1 MIIVTGGAGFIGS
14 NLVKALN
21 ARSIDDILV
30 VDDLED
36 GVKFRN
42 LADCEI
48 ADYLDK
54 DDFLSH
60 LQAGKDFGRVQA
72 VFHLG
77 ACSSTTEWDGRYM
90 MRNNFEYSKVLL
102 HWCQQHGSA
111 FLYASSAAVY
121 GGSSV
126 FREERAVE
134 RPLNVYGYSK
144 FLFDQYLRR
153 HMAGFTSQVAGF
165 RYFNVYGPREQHKG
179 SMSSVALHFD
189 QQLGTGKSVRLFA
202 GCDGYADG
210 EQRRDFVYVGDAC
223 AVNLW
228 FLEHPEISG
237 IFNLGTGRSQSFNDV
252 ARAVIAWHGHGEIEY
267 IPFPEPLRGRYQ
279 SFTQADISALRAA
292 GYDAAFKTVE
302 QGVAEYMAWLNPGQS
317 G

>member
-111 FLYASSAAVY
+111 FL
-121 GGSSV
+121 
-126 FREERAVE
+126 
-134 RPLNVYGYSK
+134 
-144 FLFDQYLRR
+144 
-153 HMAGFTSQVAGF
+153 
-165 RYFNVYGPREQHKG
+165 
-179 SMSSVALHFD
+179 
-189 QQLGTGKSVRLFA
+189 
-202 GCDGYADG
+202 
-210 EQRRDFVYVGDAC
+210 
-223 AVNLW
+223 
-228 FLEHPEISG
+228 
-237 IFNLGTGRSQSFNDV
+237 
-252 ARAVIAWHGHGEIEY
+252 
-267 IPFPEPLRGRYQ
+267 
-279 SFTQADISALRAA
+279 
-292 GYDAAFKTVE
+292 
-302 QGVAEYMAWLNPGQS
+302 
-317 G
+317 